1 MGVAVGGEHL
11 VNVAFAGGD
20 KVQDGDVKDP
30 AAKIVNR
37 YLAAL
42 LFVQSVSERRRGWFV
57 DEAQNFEARYAAG
70 VFGGLTL
77 GIVEVSGNGDDRAID
92 WFSQK
97 RLSPI
102 SQFAQNEGGNFRRRK
117 HFVAEHYANDIFA
130 VWIDAKPKKVQLA
143 LHIGCAAAHQAR
155 YGIDG
160 ALGLGEQAA
169 ACGFANDDAAVW
181 IEANDGRAEC

>member
-1 MGVAVGGEHL
+1 MRGEIKIFGFADALVDEGLEQIVDVVATEMGVAVGGEHL

-20 KVQDGDVKDP
+20 KFQDGDVKGA

-77 GIVEVSGNGDDRAID
+77 G
-92 WFSQK
+92 
-97 RLSPI
+97 
-102 SQFAQNEGGNFRRRK
+102 
-117 HFVAEHYANDIFA
+117 
-130 VWIDAKPKKVQLA
+130 
-143 LHIGCAAAHQAR
+143 
-155 YGIDG
+155 
-160 ALGLGEQAA
+160 
-169 ACGFANDDAAVW
+169 
-181 IEANDGRAEC
+181 